1 MYQWTH
7 ESKGRWVLR
16 RNDHSVMAIISWWGG
31 NSSQWQLHMYT
42 KHAGGPTTVIPLSDD
57 PNYTPDLDH
66 VLALF
71 LLRHEGEE

>member
-16 RNDHSVMAIISWWGG
+16 HHDHGVRAIISWWGG
-31 NSSQWQLHMYT
+31 GANKWQLHMYT
-42 KHAGGPTTVIPLSDD
+42 KHIGGPTDLIPLSGD
-57 PNYTPDLDH
+57 PEYTPDLDH

-71 LLRHEGEE
+71 LLRHEGEV